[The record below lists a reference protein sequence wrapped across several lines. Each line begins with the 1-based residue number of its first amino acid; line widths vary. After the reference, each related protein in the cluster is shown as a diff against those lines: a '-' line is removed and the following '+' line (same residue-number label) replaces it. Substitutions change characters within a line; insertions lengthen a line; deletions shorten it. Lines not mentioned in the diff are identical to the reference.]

1 MNITVLGAGAWGTAL
16 AKLLRE
22 SGHEVALWGHDPAH
36 LAEVRATGRNERYLP
51 GVTLPAGLRC
61 VDTLAAAVSGAGEV
75 IVVAVPSRAFRGVVE
90 SLAEFRGV
98 AISVTKGIEHDSG
111 LTMCGVLRACAPR
124 AKVSVLSGPSLALE
138 VARGI
143 PTAIVAASGE
153 PSAAR
158 LVQSLF
164 HRPAFRV
171 YTSADPLGVEL
182 GGALKNIIAIA
193 AGTCD
198 GLGFGDNAKAA
209 LVTRALAEMRRLGVA
224 GGAQAETFTGLSGL
238 GDLTVTC
245 FSKLSRNRAFGEQLG
260 KGVPLL
266 DLLTSTRHA
275 VEGYP
280 TARSAWQLARK
291 LGVSTPI
298 IEQVHAMLY
307 EGKDVKAA
315 VRDLTSRD
323 SKAED

>member
-22 SGHEVALWGHDPAH
+22 SGNEVALWGHDPAH
-36 LAEVRATGRNERYLP
+36 LADVRASGRNERYLP
-51 GVTLPAGLRC
+51 GVTLPPGLHC
-61 VDTLAAAVSGAGEV
+61 EDDLAEALRGTSEV
-75 IVVAVPSRAFRGVVE
+75 IVAVPSRAFREVAGA
-90 SLAEFRGV
+90 LADFRGLAV
-98 AISVTKGIEHDSG
+98 SVTKGIEHDTG
-111 LTMCGVLRACAPR
+111 LTMCGVLQACAPR
-124 AKVSVLSGPSLALE
+124 ARVVALSGPTLALE

-143 PTAIVAASGE
+143 PTAIVAASADEG
-153 PSAAR
+153 AAT
-158 LVQSLF
+158 LLQSLF
-164 HRPAFRV
+164 HRPSFRV

-182 GGALKNIIAIA
+182 GGALKNVIAIA
-193 AGTCD
+193 AGMGD

-224 GGAQAETFTGLSGL
+224 CGAQAETFTGLSGL

-245 FSKLSRNRAFGEQLG
+245 FSKLSRNRSFGERLG
-260 KGVPLL
+260 KGDKLA
-266 DLLTSTRHA
+266 DLLAGTHHA

-280 TARSAWQLARK
+280 TTRSALQLARK
-291 LGVSTPI
+291 HGVSTPI

-315 VRDLTSRD
+315 VRDLTNRD

>member
-16 AKLLRE
+16 AKLLCE
-22 SGHEVALWGHDPAH
+22 SGHAVSLWSHDAAQ
-36 LAEVRATGRNERYLP
+36 LDTVRAAGRNERYLP
-51 GVTLPAGLRC
+51 GITLPKGLQFQPVLADAVGG
-61 VDTLAAAVSGAGEV
+61 VDVV
-75 IVVAVPSRAFRGVVE
+75 VVAVPSRGFRAVAGGLV
-90 SLAEFRGV
+90 EFRGLAV
-98 AISVTKGIEHDSG
+98 SVTKGIEHDTG
-111 LTMCGVLRACAPR
+111 LTMCGVLRAVAPR
-124 AKVSVLSGPSLALE
+124 AKIAALSGPSLALE

-143 PTAIVAASGE
+143 PSAIVAASADAG
-153 PSAAR
+153 AAA
-158 LVQSLF
+158 LAQSLF

-182 GGALKNIIAIA
+182 GGALKNVIALA
-193 AGTCD
+193 AGMGD

-224 GGAQAETFTGLSGL
+224 CGAQAETFAGLSGL

-245 FSKLSRNRAFGEQLG
+245 FSRLSRNRAFGEQLG
-260 KGVPLL
+260 RGAAVIESLAQSP
-266 DLLTSTRHA
+266 HV
-275 VEGYP
+275 VEGFP

-298 IEQVHAMLY
+298 IEQVHAVLY

-315 VRDLTSRD
+315 VRDLTNRE